1 MSSPFKSSCIY
12 CSDEVSVCSFL
23 GYRSRIPVDKSLA
36 RSSSCSSED
45 SGTENAS
52 SKRAYPSQRSRQS
65 KKPKS
70 TLKCSTFKKPSKC
83 QKQRPNPSIKKALKE
98 KRKLNKESESC
109 SPEPLF
115 KAVILR
121 EMIRLGRQ
129 PKTTFGKVAESARS
143 SRKCA
148 PKRSCKAENLSENPA
163 DLM

>member
-1 MSSPFKSSCIY
+1 
-12 CSDEVSVCSFL
+12 
-23 GYRSRIPVDKSLA
+23 
-36 RSSSCSSED
+36 
-45 SGTENAS
+45 
-52 SKRAYPSQRSRQS
+52 
-65 KKPKS
+65 
-70 TLKCSTFKKPSKC
+70 
-83 QKQRPNPSIKKALKE
+83 LKE

-148 PKRSCKAENLSENPA
+148 PKRSCKAENMSENPA
-163 DLM
+163 NLM